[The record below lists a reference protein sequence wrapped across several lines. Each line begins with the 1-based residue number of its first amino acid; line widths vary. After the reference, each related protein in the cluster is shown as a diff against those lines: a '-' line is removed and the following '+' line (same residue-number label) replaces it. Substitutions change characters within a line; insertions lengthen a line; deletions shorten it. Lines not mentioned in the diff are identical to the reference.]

1 MALLPLGEGWDGA
14 SMLAAESPSPVS
26 LFVETGEGLVAALS
40 PWGELERGFGVLSPV
55 PLHKAR
61 GLPPL
66 SSYLVWTAGDGPSV
80 FIVLDYG
87 HPV

>member
-1 MALLPLGEGWDGA
+1 MPATLGCVIATPTELPLQMGG
-14 SMLAAESPSPVS
+14 PSP
-26 LFVETGEGLVAALS
+26 AL

-61 GLPPL
+61 GHPPL
-66 SSYLVWTAGDGPSV
+66 SSYLVWTAGEAPSV

>member
-1 MALLPLGEGWDGA
+1 MG
-14 SMLAAESPSPVS
+14 SPSPT
-26 LFVETGEGLVAALS
+26 L

-61 GLPPL
+61 GHPPL
-66 SSYLVWTAGDGPSV
+66 SSYLVWTAGEAPSV